1 MSIYYLDSSA
11 CIKLFRKEAES
22 AALRTWLT
30 SLTESDTIVSSD
42 LMKLEVTRAVNRY
55 LTDQRNLVMEFFK
68 SVVTLKISNHVLQ
81 VATALQPLELGS
93 LDAIHLASA
102 TLVCSE
108 NDYFLS
114 YDKQLCAA
122 AVSQGLQHLAP
133 RD

>member
-11 CIKLFRKEAES
+11 CIKLFKNEAES
-22 AALRTWLT
+22 ATLRTWLT

-55 LTDQRNLVMEFFK
+55 LPDQRNLVMEFFK
-68 SVVTLKISNHVLQ
+68 GVVTLKISNQVLQ
-81 VATALQPLELGS
+81 TAAALQPLELGT

-102 TLVCSE
+102 TLACSE

-114 YDKQLCAA
+114 YDQQLCAA
-122 AVSQGLQHLAP
+122 ALSQGLQHLSP